1 MAKQKT
7 VKDLVNYWDDDLNNE
22 PIMKYNTYLYNYR
35 NKYFN
40 LFISQ
45 FKWDGITKKQEN
57 YIMRKFYAEGTVSA
71 GKIKNLDELFFTQYA
86 VNEIDMYDQPE
97 EISFINKKNVPF
109 IPSGKQVVDKDA
121 VIGYAQHNHKSI
133 SSCVDWYIQRIA
145 QIEMVINTNLQLHK
159 IPFLVPIEP
168 EDKKKAVDILN
179 RILNNELV
187 VFTDIDPSTFQ
198 AIQTQVPY
206 IIDKLYNYKLAVEN
220 ELKTYL
226 GINNDGTPK
235 IEQLQLSEVNANNEE
250 INDSENNFLANFK
263 SFCDDIKDVFGI
275 TISVDTTS
283 KPVEYMGQEHNY
295 EEQPGPK
302 ENNEGEE

>member
-302 ENNEGEE
+302 ENNEEEE